1 MKVVWNTFNPK
12 EKDKFECKIFP
23 KSNEVKIKQNLNI
36 LIIIILVVKRIMNV
50 QWSTLSD
57 FLKEKNINVWKRTV
71 RISNWIKTKIQWC
84 L

>member
-12 EKDKFECKIFP
+12 EKDKFECKIFQ

-71 RISNWIKTKIQWC
+71 TLSNWIKTKI
-84 L
+84 